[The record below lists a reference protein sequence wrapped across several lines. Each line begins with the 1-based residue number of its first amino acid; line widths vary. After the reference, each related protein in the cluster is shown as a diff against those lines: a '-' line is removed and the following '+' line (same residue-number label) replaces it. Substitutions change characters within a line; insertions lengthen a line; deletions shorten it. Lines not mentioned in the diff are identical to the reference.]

1 VSTSNDPNSPR
12 STGSRL
18 WRYWPLVAAGF
29 VTGVLFS
36 LVQQPDKTF
45 FDWLFLAVGIVAA
58 ILLWTT
64 GIRRYTRRS

>member
-1 VSTSNDPNSPR
+1 MSTSNDPNFPR
-12 STGSRL
+12 NAGSRL

-45 FDWLFLAVGIVAA
+45 FDWLFLAVGVVAA